1 MASVYQT
8 FDKNGKPHPRWKY
21 RYTDWNG
28 KRKGGTGTRKK
39 GETQK
44 LADRL
49 EMRAKEIREGI
60 RPKPKT
66 SDTPS
71 SLADVAREYLE
82 WGAVQGGRGGRPWSK
97 VHSRNKSL
105 YLDYWLRA
113 FGPIAVQDVTLSR
126 AEAILRELAKSGL
139 PQKGRS
145 TRVFC
150 SNVCRAAASKRRA
163 RGEEVLPGEG
173 CAICGKPTLLRK
185 RRAKKLTGKTLQNV
199 AEVLRS
205 LLSWARRRGYV
216 ETNPLEYMKGHDTTP
231 RSRRRAP
238 TDREIQLIL
247 KHAASDAER
256 LVYQVALC
264 TGYRQG
270 ELRALRVHDL
280 DAKGCTLPLAAE
292 FTKARRAARQP
303 IPRVL
308 ADRLATSCEGK
319 AYDAP
324 LLDGLDTKRGPLD
337 ALYATMKRAGIPKW
351 APGGKLDFHAL
362 RNGYISRVVEAG
374 ASAKEAQELARHST
388 PTITMNTYARASGD
402 RLRAVAEKVGQVVL
416 RAAESHTEA
425 KRIAAGAE
433 SLTLSSGSVVPGVGI
448 EPTWSCPQRFLKPSR
463 LPFRHPGPTL
473 CPTSLRGFNPQSSRC
488 NRPPDHPSSSPGH
501 WTLAPGNSEVSE
513 TRQQAPGSIRSR
525 KAQV

>member
-1 MASVYQT
+1 MAYLFRSKGK
-8 FDKNGKPHPRWKY
+8 DGKPRGRW
-21 RYTDWNG
+21 RFQYTDWRG
-28 KRKGGTGTRKK
+28 RRRTGTGSASKSETAKLAAHVQAEQDAIRKGWAKAPKK
-39 GETQK
+39 
-44 LADRL
+44 
-49 EMRAKEIREGI
+49 
-60 RPKPKT
+60 
-66 SDTPS
+66 SDTPR

-97 VHSRNKSL
+97 VHSRNKRL

-163 RGEEVLPGEG
+163 RGEEVLPDEG
-173 CAICGKPTLLRK
+173 CAICGKPTPLRK

-216 ETNPLEYMKGHDTTP
+216 EANPLEYMAGYDTTP

-238 TDREIQLIL
+238 TDREIRLL
-247 KHAASDAER
+247 LEHAASNAER

-270 ELRALRVHDL
+270 ELRALKVKDL
-280 DAKGCTLPLAAE
+280 DVKGCTLPLSAE

-303 IPRVL
+303 IPWAL
-308 ADRLATSCEGK
+308 ADRLAVSCEGK
-319 AYDAP
+319 TQDSP
-324 LLDGLDTKRGPLD
+324 LLDGLEAKDRPLD
-337 ALYATMKRAGIPKW
+337 MLYATMKRAGIPKW

-388 PTITMNTYARASGD
+388 PTITMNTYARASGN
-402 RLRAVAEKVGQVVL
+402 RLRAVAEAVGRSIIGPSENTPFAQ
-416 RAAESHTEA
+416 
-425 KRIAAGAE
+425 KKAAGAE
-433 SLTLSSGSVVPGVGI
+433 SLDLSRDKWCPGWESNPHDLAI
-448 EPTWSCPQRFLKPSR
+448 N
-463 LPFRHPGPTL
+463 
-473 CPTSLRGFNPQSSRC
+473 GF
-488 NRPPDHPSSSPGH
+488 
-501 WTLAPGNSEVSE
+501 
-513 TRQQAPGSIRSR
+513 
-525 KAQV
+525 